1 MRSPIS
7 MRTFP
12 HRVAPMNDEWFP
24 GVLLRCDE
32 ANGWSSGTT
41 FRYLRQHAK
50 LERFGPKPRLMIV
63 PAAILEALAQFLL
76 IPEERLF
83 ATTYHAELAR
93 LYGTHHPHGRLLS
106 TQFTF
111 HLCPACV
118 AHTRLLK
125 RTLMWPHL
133 QFCPLHRMEL
143 RNTCQCGVALWPFSG
158 KGSPFTCF
166 ACGLDWGSLPQR
178 HIPRRSLGR
187 ERQLGLF
194 YDYFLVEGTPKRMEY
209 AAGSLGGMERK
220 GGWSG
225 GMDILKSYL
234 IAKSFPLAIWWDA
247 WYRRVFLLVISSP
260 IGKNVSFWP
269 CNMFEDSCLPPEHES
284 SNKTLSQAQFCS
296 RIGVNYHRWREWP
309 NGETTHAIRGDLH
322 LAPST
327 NWFTP
332 GAAWRV
338 METQEQSWRT
348 PAEHITVFSQLET

>member
-1 MRSPIS
+1 MQGLSQVNPVW

-133 QFCPLHRMEL
+133 HFCPLHRMEL

-166 ACGLDWGSLPQR
+166 ACGLDW
-178 HIPRRSLGR
+178 
-187 ERQLGLF
+187 
-194 YDYFLVEGTPKRMEY
+194 
-209 AAGSLGGMERK
+209 
-220 GGWSG
+220 
-225 GMDILKSYL
+225 
-234 IAKSFPLAIWWDA
+234 
-247 WYRRVFLLVISSP
+247 VFLLVISSP

-348 PAEHITVFSQLET
+348 PAEHITVFSQLETNSSDTTHFPLDNGPPVSYSI